1 MPLREHI
8 RELRTRALLATAG
21 LLVGAV
27 AGWVFYPPLFELL
40 QAPVVALAES
50 RGDLLSLNFGGVA
63 TPLDLQIK
71 VSLFAGAIVSSPW
84 WTYQLWAFITPGLT
98 RRERWTTIGFVAA
111 GVPLFLAGGAVAWWL
126 LPKAV
131 GLLTGLTP
139 ASSANLI
146 DAQGYLEFIMAMV
159 LAFGLAFL
167 LPVVMVGLNLAG
179 LVRARTWA
187 GGWRWAVLGCF
198 VFAAV
203 ATPTADAV
211 SMFTLAVPMCVLYAA
226 AVGLCTLHDR
236 RVARRAGGLDDGRD
250 VTGDGAPA

>member
-27 AGWVFYPPLFELL
+27 AGWIFYLPLVEVL
-40 QAPVVALAES
+40 QEPVLALAES
-50 RGDLLSLNFGGVA
+50 RDELLRLNFGGVA

-71 VSLFAGAIVSSPW
+71 VSLFAGAILSSPW
-84 WTYQLWAFITPGLT
+84 WMYQLWAFITPGLT
-98 RRERWTTIGFVAA
+98 RRERWTTIGFLAA

-139 ASSANLI
+139 PGSANLI
-146 DAQGYLEFIMAMV
+146 DAQGYLEFIMRMV

-179 LVRARTWA
+179 LVRASTWSS
-187 GGWRWAVLGCF
+187 GWRWAVLLCF
-198 VFAAV
+198 LFAAV
-203 ATPTADAV
+203 ATPTADAI
-211 SMFTLAVPMCVLYAA
+211 SMFSLAVPMCVLYAA
-226 AVGLCTLHDR
+226 AVGLCALHDR
-236 RVARRAGGLDDGRD
+236 RADRRAGLDDALPG
-250 VTGDGAPA
+250 TAP

>member
-1 MPLREHI
+1 MPLREHV

-27 AGWVFYPPLFELL
+27 VGWIAYPWLFEVL
-40 QAPVVALAES
+40 QEPVVALAEQ
-50 RGDLLSLNFGGVA
+50 RDDLISLNFGGVA

-71 VSLFAGAIVSSPW
+71 VALFAGAILSSPW
-84 WTYQLWAFITPGLT
+84 WIYQLWAFVTPGLT
-98 RRERWTTIGFVAA
+98 RRERWTTLGFLGA

-131 GLLTGLTP
+131 GLLSGLTP
-139 ASSANLI
+139 ADTANLI
-146 DAQGYLEFIMAMV
+146 DAQSYLEFIMRMV

-179 LVRARTWA
+179 LVRGSTWA
-187 GGWRWAVLGCF
+187 HGWRWAVLLCF

-203 ATPTADAV
+203 ATPTADAI
-211 SMFTLAVPMCVLYAA
+211 SMFSLALPMCLLYGL
-226 AVGLCTLHDR
+226 AVGLCLLHDR
-236 RVARRAGGLDDGRD
+236 RADRRDPFAGTPDDGAGGAL
-250 VTGDGAPA
+250 A